1 MAFIGV
7 FLLAILFI
15 VFFFA
20 SIIALI
26 GLIIGII
33 LNIIFTKKKNE
44 GKRYGKIWA
53 IISRVQI
60 IICSICLV
68 PLTILVIVLGIYRT
82 QIPKEFVKTDNIIYS
97 YNDLEINSSNGKYV
111 PIYLNTTKSIGYF
124 EKDDIIYSYMPDG
137 LFEKYKWK
145 NHYTIKNNTGY
156 EIIALDDSYD
166 YQLYCK
172 EENLDSILEY
182 YNNNKKWFYND
193 NKLEEK
199 DQLIL
204 NDYENHITF
213 NQYVSD
219 FKAYFY
225 EFELN
230 SDDNI
235 FKNNTLHFTY
245 YENEIHLY
253 VNEFDYLFNDNYK
266 EYILDETLTNLI
278 IKYIENE

>member
-20 SIIALI
+20 SIVALI

-82 QIPKEFVKTDNIIYS
+82 QVPKEFVKTDN
-97 YNDLEINSSNGKYV
+97 
-111 PIYLNTTKSIGYF
+111 
-124 EKDDIIYSYMPDG
+124 IIYSYMPDG

-235 FKNNTLHFTY
+235 FKKNTLHFTY

-253 VNEFDYLFNDNYK
+253 VNEFNYLFNDNYK